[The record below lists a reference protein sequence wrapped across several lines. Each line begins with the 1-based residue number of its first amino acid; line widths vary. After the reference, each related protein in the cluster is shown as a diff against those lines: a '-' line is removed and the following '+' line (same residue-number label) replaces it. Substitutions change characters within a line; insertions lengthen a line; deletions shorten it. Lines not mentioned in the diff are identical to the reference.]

1 MFKSQLTSVFFMLLF
16 ALSPIYGD
24 FELLEL
30 VSTWPATFC
39 YAYGCS
45 RRRPIPNNFT
55 IHGLWPDNK
64 SIILNNCNVANK
76 ERYIKIEDPKK
87 LTELDKRWPQL
98 RYDKLY
104 GIDKQYLWEKEFLK
118 HGTCSINRYK
128 QAAYF
133 DLAMKIKDRFDLLG
147 TLRNHGINPGST
159 YDLDDI
165 ERAIKTVSIK
175 VPSLKCIEKPPGN
188 VELNEI
194 GICLDP
200 EAKYTVPCPRTGS
213 CHELGP
219 RIKFR

>member
-1 MFKSQLTSVFFMLLF
+1 MIKSQLTSVLFMFLF

-39 YAYGCS
+39 YAYGCK
-45 RRRPIPNNFT
+45 RPIPNNFT

-64 SIILNNCNVANK
+64 STVLNFCNLVHEDEYIPITDHKILTK
-76 ERYIKIEDPKK
+76 
-87 LTELDKRWPQL
+87 LDKRWPQL
-98 RYDKLY
+98 RYDYLY
-104 GIDKQYLWEKEFLK
+104 GIRKQYLWKNEFVK
-118 HGTCSINRYK
+118 HGSCSINRYK

-133 DLAMKIKDRFDLLG
+133 DLAMKIKDKFDLLG

-159 YDLDDI
+159 YELDDI
-165 ERAIKTVSIK
+165 ERAIMTVSIE
-175 VPSLKCIEKPPGN
+175 VPSLKCIQKPLGN

-200 EAKYTVPCPRTGS
+200 EAKYMVPCPRTGS
-213 CHELGP
+213 CHNMGHK
-219 RIKFR
+219 IKFR